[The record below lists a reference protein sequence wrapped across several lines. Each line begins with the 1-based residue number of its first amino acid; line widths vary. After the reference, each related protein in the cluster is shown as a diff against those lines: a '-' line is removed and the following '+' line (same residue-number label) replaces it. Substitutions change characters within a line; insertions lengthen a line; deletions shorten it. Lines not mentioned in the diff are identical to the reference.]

1 MKDDKYIQEDDES
14 GDYTSCSGVL
24 SSEVALSRLRH
35 PSYREKLKL
44 SNAEFNN
51 ELLEALNNFKQGE

>member
-14 GDYTSCSGVL
+14 GNHTSRSGVL
-24 SSEVALSRLRH
+24 SSEMALSRLRH